1 MPTRFSIIMP
11 AYNGAKVISRAIES
25 IQAQTFGDYEF
36 IVVDDHSS
44 DDTRDVVKAFAQRD
58 ARIRLLSTTKNSG
71 GPAAP
76 KNVGI
81 DNAGG
86 DFIVFCDQ
94 DDCYTPEKLQR
105 FDGVLRQHP
114 ETELL
119 FSDYWVQ
126 HTDRDTQRYRY
137 LHDKREFLTRA
148 SAYLQPAEAGLYNCQ
163 RFIGCMCGGIDTG
176 MATISVAIR
185 RSSLMQEPHFFDTR
199 YRVVDDIDLWMR
211 LAARLCVRYLD
222 EPLSV
227 YFSSP
232 DSLSSRKHVVDQ
244 EAVDVHDAAAARFE
258 TMLNAQELTH
268 HRALRSRMAY
278 RLACTRFNE
287 ASACLGYAWQSFRLR
302 PNLLAA
308 KLLAERSGR
317 WLLRI

>member
-11 AYNGAKVISRAIES
+11 AYNGAEVISRAIES
-25 IQAQTFGDYEF
+25 IQAQTFDDFEF

-44 DDTRDVVKAFAQRD
+44 DNTLDIVRAFAQHD
-58 ARIRLLSTTKNSG
+58 ARIKLLSTVKNSG
-71 GPAAP
+71 GPATP

-81 DNAGG
+81 DNATG

-105 FDGVLRQHP
+105 FDEVLRQHP
-114 ETELL
+114 ETDLL
-119 FSDYWVQ
+119 FSDYWVE
-126 HTDRDTQRYRY
+126 HTDRETERYRY
-137 LHDKREFLTRA
+137 LHDKREFLIRA
-148 SAYLQPAEAGLYNCQ
+148 GAYLQPIGTGLYDCR

-176 MATISVAIR
+176 MATISVSIR
-185 RSSLMQEPHFFDTR
+185 RSSLLQEAHFFDPR

-211 LAARLCVRYLD
+211 LAARLRTRYLD
-222 EPLSV
+222 EPLSI

-244 EAVDVHDAAAARFE
+244 EAVDVHDTAAERFE
-258 TMLNAQELTH
+258 TMLDAQELAA

-278 RLACTRFNE
+278 RLACTRFGD
-287 ASACLGYAWQSFRLR
+287 ASACLRYAWQSFKLR

-317 WLLRI
+317 WLLRM